1 MYISNLTKYVRSG
14 ITDIP
19 TRLDF
24 VKQMLGIILFVI
36 LTGLY
41 PGILGGVHLLLT
53 ILMIF
58 IAILNTIILFK
69 ISSYTL
75 TLRRCWMLKSVIYV
89 TYVLEFLLIELTYS
103 FMLTGF
109 NIAFLLLGLPI
120 IIIPLWMGIRNNKI
134 FKKDIEYNPKS
145 TTKSNMGIIGF
156 TSGIVGVSLGAAIF
170 KNFDQTVV
178 IIIAV
183 ILLSL
188 INSVMSIGLLSMQK
202 VYFAQK
208 YRITFE
214 EK

>member
-19 TRLDF
+19 TRFDF

-183 ILLSL
+183 IILSL
-188 INSVMSIGLLSMQK
+188 INSVMSIGLLSIQK

>member
-75 TLRRCWMLKSVIYV
+75 TLRRRWMLKSVIYV
-89 TYVLEFLLIELTYS
+89 TCVLEFLLIELTYS
-103 FMLTGF
+103 FMLAGF

-120 IIIPLWMGIRNNKI
+120 IIIPLWMGIRNNII
-134 FKKDIEYNPKS
+134 FKKDIEYNPKG

-156 TSGIVGVSLGAAIF
+156 TSGIVGASLGAAIF
-170 KNFDQTVV
+170 RNIDHTIV

-188 INSVMSIGLLSMQK
+188 INSVMSIGLLSIQK

>member
-19 TRLDF
+19 TRFNF

-89 TYVLEFLLIELTYS
+89 TCVLEFLL
-103 FMLTGF
+103 
-109 NIAFLLLGLPI
+109 
-120 IIIPLWMGIRNNKI
+120 
-134 FKKDIEYNPKS
+134 
-145 TTKSNMGIIGF
+145 TKF
-156 TSGIVGVSLGAAIF
+156 
-170 KNFDQTVV
+170 
-178 IIIAV
+178 
-183 ILLSL
+183 
-188 INSVMSIGLLSMQK
+188 
-202 VYFAQK
+202 
-208 YRITFE
+208 
-214 EK
+214 

>member
-19 TRLDF
+19 TRFDF

-170 KNFDQTVV
+170 KNFDHTVV

-188 INSVMSIGLLSMQK
+188 INSVMSIGLLSIQK